1 MGGAAGRP
9 DRGRLRSGHYKA
21 TSLFGV
27 GAPKATPVGIIG
39 RLNKEIN
46 AALVDPKMRV
56 RLADLGGTVLACSP
70 ADFGKLIAE
79 ETEKW
84 GQVLSVYRAQ
94 ASLGLPPRG
103 TPPWRLQ
110 STIATSSTSTA
121 SYGGFAPVRRGAM
134 CRKSTGNG
142 TQFTDASG
150 AGAPAVCG
158 RAGWGEITCSQP
170 IR

>member
-56 RLADLGGTVLACSP
+56 RLADLGGTVLACWP

-94 ASLGLPPRG
+94 ASSDFRHAERLHGVCNQQSQHHQHQRHLMAASHRCAVARCAGKVREMELNLPTLPALE
-103 TPPWRLQ
+103 RLRC
-110 STIATSSTSTA
+110 A
-121 SYGGFAPVRRGAM
+121 GEPV
-134 CRKSTGNG
+134 
-142 TQFTDASG
+142 
-150 AGAPAVCG
+150 
-158 RAGWGEITCSQP
+158 GE
-170 IR
+170 R